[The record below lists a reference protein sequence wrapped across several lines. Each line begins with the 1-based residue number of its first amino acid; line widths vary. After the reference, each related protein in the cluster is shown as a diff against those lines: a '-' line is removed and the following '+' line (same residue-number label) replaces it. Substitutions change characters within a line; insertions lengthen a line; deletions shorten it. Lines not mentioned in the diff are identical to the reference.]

1 VTAQRILAIDTSTDM
16 TTIALVDAGVCLG
29 AAEHTDARGHVEA
42 IGLLYSQIPQLDV
55 TSGDF
60 VKPDLIVCGV
70 GPGPFTGLRV
80 GIAFGETLALAWG
93 CQVIGVCSLDAVAHN
108 IVRTATPGS
117 EFIAATDARR
127 GEYYWARYSPVGAR
141 IDGPHVEKKD
151 VVERGALERGGLAI
165 LTGHHPLGVDL
176 AASVNSSEHLPLTP
190 LYLRAPDAQPSVNRS
205 GP

>member
-16 TTIALVDAGVCLG
+16 TTIALVDAGVCVG

-42 IGLLYSQIPQLDV
+42 IGLLYSQIPQLDI
-55 TSGDF
+55 TSSNF

-108 IVRTATPGS
+108 IARTATPGG

-127 GEYYWARYSPVGAR
+127 GEYYWARYSPTGSR
-141 IDGPHVEKKD
+141 IDGPHVDKRD
-151 VVERGALERGGLAI
+151 VVESGGFAI
-165 LTGHHPLGVDL
+165 VTGHHPLGIDL
-176 AASVNSSEHLPLTP
+176 AASVDSAEHLPLTP
-190 LYLRAPDAQPSVNRS
+190 LYLRAPDAQPSANRV

>member
-1 VTAQRILAIDTSTDM
+1 MNAQRILAIDTSTAM
-16 TTIALVDAGVCLG
+16 TTIALVDSGVCVG

-55 TSGDF
+55 SSPDF

-93 CQVIGVCSLDAVAHN
+93 CQVVGVCSLDAVARN
-108 IVRTATPGS
+108 IVRTANPTR

-127 GEYYWARYSPVGAR
+127 GEYYWGRYSPAGER
-141 IDGPHVEKKD
+141 LDGPHVDKKE
-151 VVERGALERGGLAI
+151 VVENNRTELGEPAI
-165 LTGHHPLGVDL
+165 ITGHYPLGIDL
-176 AASVNSSEHLPLTP
+176 AASIDTAEHLPLTP
-190 LYLRAPDAQPSVNRS
+190 LYLRAPDAQPSANRVTQ
-205 GP
+205 